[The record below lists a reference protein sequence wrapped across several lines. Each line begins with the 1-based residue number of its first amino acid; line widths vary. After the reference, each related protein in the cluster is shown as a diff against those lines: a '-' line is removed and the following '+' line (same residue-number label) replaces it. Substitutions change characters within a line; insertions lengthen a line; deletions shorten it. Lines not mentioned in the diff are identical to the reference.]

1 MELETATLAT
11 ALGGGP
17 LGSQWQVPKLK
28 RTVEGDFSAQFAFSL
43 ALKDVDLALEAVGR
57 ERFRALTCLADEWL
71 EVVDRGLGNSDLT
84 VVARALEQKGKAI
97 TRANSA
103 WGYSWLADAV
113 TG

>member
-1 MELETATLAT
+1 M
-11 ALGGGP
+11 
-17 LGSQWQVPKLK
+17 K
-28 RTVEGDFSAQFAFSL
+28 RIVEGDFSAQFAFSL

-97 TRANSA
+97 TPARCRQTSA
-103 WGYSWLADAV
+103 GVPLQMMGPIVLA
-113 TG
+113 